1 LTTGCNKG
9 EYEGEQV
16 SIVYRRK
23 ADYSKDPFEAGRQR
37 PLSPY
42 IEELFERSDRAIEK
56 LKRKE

>member
-1 LTTGCNKG
+1 
-9 EYEGEQV
+9 
-16 SIVYRRK
+16 VYRRK